1 LVLVELVLLEV
12 RKQALVEETQ
22 YLAVLH
28 LLVEAVVVVITV
40 VLD

>member
-1 LVLVELVLLEV
+1 VELVLLEV

-28 LLVEAVVVVITV
+28 LPEAVVVVDITV